1 MVLVDTSIWI
11 SHLRHGNSRL
21 QKLLRASRVVCH
33 PFIVGELVCG
43 NISNRAEIISLMQ
56 SLPMLEVVEHEE
68 LLLFI
73 EHNKMM
79 GKGLGFVDVN
89 LLAAAML
96 AGIPLWTQDK
106 KLKQACIRLN
116 IDWPTHQ
123 DR

>member
-1 MVLVDTSIWI
+1 MILVDTSVWV

-21 QKLLRASRVVCH
+21 QKLLEESRVASH
-33 PFIVGELVCG
+33 PFIIGELACG
-43 NISNRAEIISLMQ
+43 NIRNRTEIISLMQ
-56 SLPMLEVVEHEE
+56 SLPMLDAVEHEE

-79 GKGLGFVDVN
+79 GTGLGFVDVH

-106 KLKQACIRLN
+106 KLKKACSRLS
-116 IDWPTHQ
+116 IDFSTH
-123 DR
+123 